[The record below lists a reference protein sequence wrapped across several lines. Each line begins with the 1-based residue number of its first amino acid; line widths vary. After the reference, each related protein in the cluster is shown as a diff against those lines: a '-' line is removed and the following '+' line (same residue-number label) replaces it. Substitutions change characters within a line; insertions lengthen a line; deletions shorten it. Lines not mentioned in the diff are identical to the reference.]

1 MPSDQGQQWICYHGG
16 VGRRERGGGLAEPGA
31 GTAEEGSI
39 SSEVGGLG
47 PGGAGRP
54 QEP

>member
-1 MPSDQGQQWICYHGG
+1 MDLLSRGG
-16 VGRRERGGGLAEPGA
+16 VGRRGRGGGLAEPGA